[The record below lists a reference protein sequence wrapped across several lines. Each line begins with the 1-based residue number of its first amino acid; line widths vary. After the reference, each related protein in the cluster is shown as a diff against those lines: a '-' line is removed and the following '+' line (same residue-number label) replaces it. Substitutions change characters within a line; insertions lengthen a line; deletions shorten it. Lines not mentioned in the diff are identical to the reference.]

1 MKGKVIK
8 TVSTNA
14 FFSFILMFY
23 KVYIVISQVQQ
34 LSIPLLVF
42 NVELDTN
49 IRALH
54 IAFVNVTQLQNNY
67 KHIHILTKH

>member
-1 MKGKVIK
+1 MKGKVNK
-8 TVSTNA
+8 N
-14 FFSFILMFY
+14 SFNKCILQLYFNV